1 MKNKFLNLFII
12 ITLILV
18 AFIVY
23 NKFKLSQ
30 NSHFTVTADTVIK
43 PGSEISKYV
52 AQEEVDSFSFR
63 YSDIHCDKENN
74 STLIPLRNALESKD
88 TSKVLKFLK
97 DNNLSADIKMLDGR
111 TPIMYSAFYNDIN
124 TTKELINLG
133 ANIHIKDRYKLNALA
148 YAVSINSADTVKV
161 LLDNNLTIEET
172 PVVQYYY
179 PQRKFYRTI
188 DKIIID
194 NDDIQIKYQDFTKEE
209 TCQNTSSKSAYET
222 MEYLVT
228 FNIYDTAKVILESG
242 YKPYTYI
249 GYGEIPVYGNYIY
262 DIFPQE
268 NINSKIEYAKNSNKD
283 IFNLKLFMDEFSYD
297 YTLYKRIEDYPNHEP
312 MLNLLLDHNVSGQP
326 SKELMK
332 EKCLN
337 DCSSRYRDY
346 IEDKFNLVRNE
357 ILKDYNDETKLIK
370 LDFYYKDY
378 KETIKL
384 INDNKI
390 ETTTPNNEI
399 LEEFNFLTDEIKW
412 YAKYCEEDYMQELKD
427 FTGAGDLR
435 RWTWKEGN
443 KYSGNSNVIK
453 GYENSKATFKDTREF
468 VTFYNERNKR
478 LEIIGLLY
486 SYENCDDK
494 NSPNYKGKEECQYYE
509 KRVYIKNK

>member
-1 MKNKFLNLFII
+1 MKNKFLNSFII
-12 ITLILV
+12 IILVLV

-52 AQEEVDSFSFR
+52 TQEEVDSFSFR

-74 STLIPLRNALESKD
+74 STLIPLRNALENKD

-222 MEYLVT
+222 IEYLVT

-326 SKELMK
+326 SKELLKK
-332 EKCLN
+332 EYDRCYKNRVNFIKDDYDLYYGNFMAIERLKQYRKEESKAIPISEKEYNRFRPKTLKAYNEFCLDEN
-337 DCSSRYRDY
+337 STFKSTKEYINYKNWINKTKEISS
-346 IEDKFNLVRNE
+346 F
-357 ILKDYNDETKLIK
+357 
-370 LDFYYKDY
+370 
-378 KETIKL
+378 
-384 INDNKI
+384 INDNR
-390 ETTTPNNEI
+390 
-399 LEEFNFLTDEIKW
+399 D
-412 YAKYCEEDYMQELKD
+412 D
-427 FTGAGDLR
+427 
-435 RWTWKEGN
+435 
-443 KYSGNSNVIK
+443 SNRVI
-453 GYENSKATFKDTREF
+453 YFDR
-468 VTFYNERNKR
+468 
-478 LEIIGLLY
+478 
-486 SYENCDDK
+486 
-494 NSPNYKGKEECQYYE
+494 
-509 KRVYIKNK
+509 